1 MIWAILGIA
10 IGILLGLTINYPIPF
25 ELTKYTAVVI
35 MGILDSLFGA
45 IRAEVTKDQFNAAIF
60 ITGLLFNIILSF
72 AITLLGDKLGLDLY
86 IAATF
91 VFTFRI
97 FSNVGITRRAVIQN
111 MIEKKKQ
118 KEGSNA

>member
-60 ITGLLFNIILSF
+60 TTGLLFNIILSF

>member
-60 ITGLLFNIILSF
+60 VTGLIFNIILSF